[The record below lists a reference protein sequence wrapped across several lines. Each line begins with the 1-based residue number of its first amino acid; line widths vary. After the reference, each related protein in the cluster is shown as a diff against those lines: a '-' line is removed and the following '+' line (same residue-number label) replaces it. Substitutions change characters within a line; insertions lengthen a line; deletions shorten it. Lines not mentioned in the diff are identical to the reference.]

1 MICAQLWTRNDTRA
15 EVWLAHSHTRVYA
28 FRTCASLESADTMRA
43 GCRWRHFHF
52 LILRHASS
60 SERDVASCHSPPASR
75 HAVLFSRSFSSAG
88 CFVDLSH
95 LPPSAVF
102 ECFNPVPSASVVPW
116 SSVSAEN
123 EAARTCEEAELL
135 QHLQKTVK
143 NCNRHLSKRAGPHS
157 PSVAPAETLIP
168 GVVGGARGHFA
179 LQLALRHLPTDDSNT
194 VAVAFELLEHCMKCQ
209 AVINICHFGVI
220 NKSETKRGSRAFAG
234 KSNTVTGGKCE
245 ELKTFDNYPR

>member
-15 EVWLAHSHTRVYA
+15 EVWLTHSHTRVYA

-43 GCRWRHFHF
+43 GRRRRHFHF

-75 HAVLFSRSFSSAG
+75 HAVLFSRSVSSAG

-123 EAARTCEEAELL
+123 EAARTCEEAELP
-135 QHLQKTVK
+135 QHLHKTVK
-143 NCNRHLSKRAGPHS
+143 RTAIGTCANAPVPARHRRRPL
-157 PSVAPAETLIP
+157 
-168 GVVGGARGHFA
+168 
-179 LQLALRHLPTDDSNT
+179 
-194 VAVAFELLEHCMKCQ
+194 
-209 AVINICHFGVI
+209 
-220 NKSETKRGSRAFAG
+220 RGSSQVFRVDPEDIFRF
-234 KSNTVTGGKCE
+234 S
-245 ELKTFDNYPR
+245 